1 MLRLAH
7 ATRRAAVSARAFSSS
22 VAAPAAP
29 AASAQDWID
38 DADKGR
44 VLLFGKTWCGF
55 SQMALGALEAEA
67 VDPHVVQLDLEEHGE
82 AMQRELHELTGMA
95 TVPSVWIDGRFIGGY
110 TELSRVP
117 KAELRRMLDEA
128 GAFGG
133 E

>member
-7 ATRRAAVSARAFSSS
+7 AARRVAVSARALSSS
-22 VAAPAAP
+22 TAP
-29 AASAQDWID
+29 SAQDWID

-55 SQMALGALEAEA
+55 SQMALGALELAEA
-67 VDPHVVQLDLEEHGE
+67 NPVTVVQLDLEEHGE
-82 AMQRELHELTGMA
+82 ALQKELHELTGMA
-95 TVPSVWIDGRFIGGY
+95 TVPSVWIDGQFIGGY

-117 KAELRRMLDEA
+117 ETELRRMLDEA
-128 GAFGG
+128 GALGG